1 MDTVLQDLRYALRQ
15 LARSPGFTLV
25 AVLTLALGAGA
36 NSLLFSVIH
45 AVLLRPLPY
54 PDPDRIVSI
63 GLVPRGK
70 TIRQLDAQA
79 THWTYF
85 QWRDESRSLA
95 KLTAYREARGMVGG
109 ALAPEY
115 VRGAE
120 VTAAFFSLF
129 GVQPVLGRTFT
140 AEEQEPTG
148 PPVVLLSHGFWQER
162 FGADPGIVGRSLVLD
177 GAPVTIVGVLPA
189 SFDFPTGVRFWKPL
203 ELRTGGGH
211 TKSGG
216 ERRLSTLDGP
226 GVGRL
231 ASGGSVSQAWQ
242 GLSGVM

>member
-1 MDTVLQDLRYALRQ
+1 MNDLRYALRQ

-95 KLTAYREARGMVGG
+95 KLTAYRGARGVGGG
-109 ALAPEY
+109 ALAPGY
-115 VRGAE
+115 GGGAE
-120 VTAAFFSLF
+120 VTAGGCSLF
-129 GVQPVLGRTFT
+129 GVPAVR
-140 AEEQEPTG
+140 G
-148 PPVVLLSHGFWQER
+148 P
-162 FGADPGIVGRSLVLD
+162 
-177 GAPVTIVGVLPA
+177 
-189 SFDFPTGVRFWKPL
+189 
-203 ELRTGGGH
+203 
-211 TKSGG
+211 
-216 ERRLSTLDGP
+216 
-226 GVGRL
+226 
-231 ASGGSVSQAWQ
+231 
-242 GLSGVM
+242 

>member
-1 MDTVLQDLRYALRQ
+1 MDTLLADLRYALRQ
-15 LARSPGFTLV
+15 LARSPGFTAV

-120 VTAAFFSLF
+120 VAAAFFSLF
-129 GVQPVLGRTFT
+129 GVQPVLGRPFT

-148 PPVVLLSHGFWQER
+148 APVVLLSHGFWQER
-162 FGADPGIVGRSLVLD
+162 FGADPRNVGRSLGMD
-177 GAPVTIVGVLPA
+177 RAPGTTVSVLPA
-189 SFDFPTGVRFWKPL
+189 TF
-203 ELRTGGGH
+203 
-211 TKSGG
+211 
-216 ERRLSTLDGP
+216 
-226 GVGRL
+226 
-231 ASGGSVSQAWQ
+231 
-242 GLSGVM
+242 